1 LPGCA
6 ALAHNENK
14 LLRARSQRRSL
25 RLILFLV
32 PLLLWRAAPGQKS
45 APSGDA
51 VLQQAHA
58 LHQALQAKPAGER
71 TAADYQRILKLLPP
85 LWRDPQAASA
95 DDARFAYASLYVA
108 MARDLHDEKAYAQAA
123 DALRALLQVS
133 PYSAYRRNAEFA
145 LSQIEIFHLHQADMA
160 RANLEGFVRN
170 YPADP
175 RVGVARLEIR
185 GQKVAEPAYLLGPEP
200 AATVPGAAPP
210 PASAPAPAPAPPAA
224 APDADGP
231 QGPASQSW
239 TVNIGN
245 ISQVQVYTTPRTSSV
260 VIGLRRSVSFQ
271 RGELPR
277 RHLVYFDI
285 SSRGGADPSG
295 SKTLRVGDGRVV
307 QIRVADNRPGITR
320 VVIETTPGSDADR
333 GGLFPNPERLIVGV
347 RGAASAT
354 ADKAPA
360 APARPA
366 APLSDGG
373 DSLTRALGLKIRR
386 VVLDAG
392 HGGHDTGTI
401 GRGNLLE
408 KDVVLD
414 VALRLG
420 KLLHERLGLA
430 VTYTRSDDTF
440 IPLEERTAIAN
451 RAHADL
457 FVSIHANSS
466 PSTSARGVETY
477 YLNLTHDPQAL
488 AVAARENAGGDQG
501 IHDLPKLVRTIALN
515 DKLAESRE
523 LAEDVQQS
531 LARATGEA
539 DRGVK
544 TAPFVVLI
552 GAEMPSVLAEISFL
566 SNRTDDQKLR
576 QKAYRQR
583 LAEGLYQ
590 GLRAYILSLSGQRA
604 AGLN

>member
-1 LPGCA
+1 M
-6 ALAHNENK
+6 
-14 LLRARSQRRSL
+14 
-25 RLILFLV
+25 V
-32 PLLLWRAAPGQKS
+32 PLVLWRAAPGQVS
-45 APSGDA
+45 APSA
-51 VLQQAHA
+51 VEVLSRAHA
-58 LHQALQAKPAGER
+58 LHLALQDKPAGER

-85 LWRDPQAASA
+85 LWRDAKAASA
-95 DDARFAYASLYVA
+95 DDARFAYASLAVA

-123 DALRALLQVS
+123 DVLRDLLRLS
-133 PYSAYRRNAEFA
+133 PYSAYRRNAVFA
-145 LSQIEIFHLHQADMA
+145 LSQMEIFHLDQADKA
-160 RANLEGFVRN
+160 RANLKGFVHD

-175 RVGVARLEIR
+175 RTAVAQLEIR
-185 GQKVAEPAYLLGPEP
+185 GQKVAEPAYLLDPVP
-200 AATVPGAAPP
+200 AASLPGAAPTP
-210 PASAPAPAPAPPAA
+210 PAASAPAPAAPSAA
-224 APDADGP
+224 APDGDSP

-245 ISQVQVYTTPRTSSV
+245 IGQVQVYTTPRSSSV
-260 VIGLRRSVSFQ
+260 VIGLRRNLSFQ
-271 RGELPR
+271 RGELPK

-295 SKTLRVGDGRVV
+295 AKTLRVGDGRVV

-320 VVIETTPGSDADR
+320 VVIETAADAQADR

-347 RGAASAT
+347 RGKAT
-354 ADKAPA
+354 AAALHSPA
-360 APARPA
+360 TPARPA

-373 DSLTRALGLKIRR
+373 DSLTRALGLKIHRI
-386 VVLDAG
+386 VLDAG
-392 HGGHDTGTI
+392 HGGHDTGTM
-401 GRGNLLE
+401 GQGNLLE

-430 VTYTRSDDTF
+430 ITYTRHDDTF

-466 PSTSARGVETY
+466 PASSARGVETY
-477 YLNLTHDPQAL
+477 YLNLTHDAQAL
-488 AVAARENAGGDQG
+488 AVAARENADGDQA

-523 LAEDVQQS
+523 LAEDVQRG

-552 GAEMPSVLAEISFL
+552 GAQMPSVLAEISFL

-590 GLRAYILSLSGQRA
+590 GLRAYILSLSGQQA
-604 AGLN
+604 AELN

>member
-1 LPGCA
+1 LPERA
-6 ALAHNENK
+6 ALAHNESK
-14 LLRARSQRRSL
+14 LSRVHRQRRNR
-25 RLILFLV
+25 RLILCLV
-32 PLLLWRAAPGQKS
+32 PFLLGRAAPGQKS
-45 APSGDA
+45 APSGEE
-51 VLQQAHA
+51 VLSQAHA
-58 LHQALQAKPAGER
+58 LHLALQAQPAGER
-71 TAADYQRILKLLPP
+71 TAAEYQRILKLLPP
-85 LWRDPQAASA
+85 LWRDPKAATA

-123 DALRALLQVS
+123 DALRELLRVS

-145 LSQIEIFHLHQADMA
+145 LAQIEIFHLHQASQA
-160 RANLEGFVRN
+160 RSNLKGFVRN

-175 RVGVARLEIR
+175 RVAVAQLEIR
-185 GQKVAEPAYLLGPEP
+185 GQKVAEPAYLLEP
-200 AATVPGAAPP
+200 VPTATVPGAAPTP
-210 PASAPAPAPAPPAA
+210 PSVSAPAPAAPAPT
-224 APDADGP
+224 APDGP

-245 ISQVQVYTTPRTSSV
+245 ISQVQVYTTPRASSV
-260 VIGLRRSVSFQ
+260 VIGLRHSVSFQ

-277 RHLVYFDI
+277 QHLVYFDI
-285 SSRGGADPSG
+285 SSRGGADPGG

-307 QIRVADNRPGITR
+307 QIKVADNRPGITR
-320 VVIETTPGSDADR
+320 VVIETTPGTDADR

-347 RGAASAT
+347 RGGASST
-354 ADKAPA
+354 ANRPPA

-373 DSLTRALGLKIRR
+373 DSLTRALGLKIHRI
-386 VVLDAG
+386 VLDAG

-401 GRGNLLE
+401 GHGNLLE

-420 KLLHERLGLA
+420 KLLQERLGVE
-430 VTYTRSDDTF
+430 VTYTRRDDTF

-466 PSTSARGVETY
+466 PSDTARGVETY
-477 YLNLTHDPQAL
+477 YLNLTHDAQAL
-488 AVAARENAGGDQG
+488 AVAARENAGGDRS

-523 LAEDVQQS
+523 LAEDVQHS
-531 LARATGEA
+531 LAEATGEA

-552 GAEMPSVLAEISFL
+552 GAQMPSVLAEISFL
-566 SNRTDDQKLR
+566 SNRTDDAKLR

-590 GLRAYILSLSGQRA
+590 GLRAYILSLSGERA
-604 AGLN
+604 AALN